1 MVGEEGSEGEE
12 EKKAEGVAQD
22 DSDDDVAALK
32 EDLKKLQDDLETHE
46 ILKEF
51 KEKIPK

>member
-22 DSDDDVAALK
+22 DSDDDVALK